1 MEKKGAHNSLNTIS
15 HCSQKAKMKLLQLL
29 SSIVSMVIHFGF
41 CVTFKDKKVLLTPCN
56 KFSPNHPPYDLRF
69 FQPPECIIYAK
80 STLSCF
86 KSEM

>member
-1 MEKKGAHNSLNTIS
+1 
-15 HCSQKAKMKLLQLL
+15 MKLHLL
-29 SSIVSMVIHFGF
+29 SCKYGNSFWLFFVRLNASEVFF
-41 CVTFKDKKVLLTPCN
+41 FKVVFLATPCN